1 MIAFDCSEPVV
12 GRFPAELAAQA
23 SGIELRPDLRRV
35 ADADVRAARFA
46 WATRIVDEYRSVLV
60 FSELLTLLARLEMP
74 YAALCA
80 VQRLIGDELRHT
92 RLCAEVVDWLGG
104 PADLEIDLSDLAL
117 PPTDHTTAGRAY
129 AIVAREITVGEE
141 ESVRMLVAFRDA
153 TTDPAIHAVLSQLL
167 VDEVR
172 HSAVGPRL
180 EAMMRRT
187 LPAEAFGG
195 LLAEIEEIKVEDR
208 EDLRALYREVA
219 TGGPGRALGASI
231 TARDVAP

>member
-1 MIAFDCSEPVV
+1 MIALDSTEPVI

-23 SGIELRPDLRRV
+23 PSLSLRPDLVGVDSRDV
-35 ADADVRAARFA
+35 AAARFA

-92 RLCAEVVDWLGG
+92 RLCAEVVDWFGG
-104 PADLEIDLSDLAL
+104 FDDLEIDLSNLAL

-129 AIVAREITVGEE
+129 AIIAREITVAEK
-141 ESVRMLVAFRDA
+141 ESVRILRAFRDA
-153 TTDPAIHAVLSQLL
+153 TTDPAIHQVLSQLL

-172 HSAVGPRL
+172 HAAVGPRL
-180 EAMMRRT
+180 EVMMRRA

-195 LLAEIEEIKVEDR
+195 LLDEIEEIKREDR
-208 EDLRALYREVA
+208 EDLRALYCDVA
-219 TGGPGRALGASI
+219 TGGPGRAFGASI
-231 TARDVAP
+231 TGRDVAP